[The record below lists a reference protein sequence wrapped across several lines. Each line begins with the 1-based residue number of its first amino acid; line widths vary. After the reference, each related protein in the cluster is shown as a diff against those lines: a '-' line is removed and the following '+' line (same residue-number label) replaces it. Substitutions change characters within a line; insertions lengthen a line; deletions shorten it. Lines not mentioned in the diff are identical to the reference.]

1 MPSEKKCNSQHNWI
15 LKTNLSV
22 SVVIEQKQQSKNAL
36 YYLLVND
43 MFCDFFLTT
52 SDRKKV
58 NQLIFPEE
66 WIDLQIKPSFYKNL
80 IISFLVSKYL
90 TT

>member
-1 MPSEKKCNSQHNWI
+1 MDDYASEKKCNSQHSWI

-36 YYLLVND
+36 YYLLIND

-58 NQLIFPEE
+58 NRLIFPEE
-66 WIDLQIKPSFYKNL
+66 WIDLQIKPPFLQKPFYFVLSF
-80 IISFLVSKYL
+80 
-90 TT
+90 